1 MARSF
6 ALALVVMA
14 SVAPVAPA
22 ARASPALAADDGL
35 WIKSPDGA
43 NRLHIGAFLQAD
55 ARSFADDDERLYVDQ
70 LTFRSLRLQL
80 DATLSDHVDVR
91 VLPDFASGRVVI
103 QDAYIDL
110 RYVPGIKLRVGKQKI
125 PFGYERLQNEGT
137 TILAERGL
145 PTQLAPNRDIGVAL
159 YGTPTPVL
167 DWQLGVFDGVPD
179 GALTDGDVSD
189 QKELAARVLVRPL
202 PCWGRWQGLALGG
215 AATYGDTHGTVAAPD
230 LPVYKTSG
238 QTSLFQ
244 FPVGTTAADT
254 AVADGRRWRVTAQ
267 GSWFG
272 GPIGILAE
280 YVRTTEAV
288 TLGAAHGDVTA
299 AAWQGAVQWVIT
311 GDDATYRSVV
321 PREPFD
327 PAKGHWGAVDVVAR
341 FDELNIEPD
350 AFDAGLAAGAKS
362 ARRARGYTAG
372 ADWFWSR
379 NVRLALDLERTTF
392 TLGAKGGD
400 RPDEDLI
407 LGRVQLAF

>member
-1 MARSF
+1 MARPL
-6 ALALVVMA
+6 ALAVVLVA
-14 SVAPVAPA
+14 ALAPA
-22 ARASPALAADDGL
+22 ALASPAAPVDDDGL

-43 NRLHIGAFLQAD
+43 NRVHVGAFLQAD
-55 ARSFADDDERLYVDQ
+55 ARYFTGDGDQLYVDQ

-91 VLPDFASGRVVI
+91 VLPDFASGKVVI

-145 PTQLAPNRDIGVAL
+145 PTQLAPNRDVGAAL
-159 YGTPTPVL
+159 YGTPTPYL

-179 GALTDGDVSD
+179 GALNDGDVSD
-189 QKELAARVLVRPL
+189 QKEFAARVLVRPL

-215 AATYGDTHGTVAAPD
+215 AATYGYTHGTVATPD

-272 GPIGILAE
+272 GPIGVLAE

-288 TLGAAHGDVTA
+288 TIGATHGDVTA
-299 AAWQGAVQWVIT
+299 AAWQGAVQWVVT

-327 PAKGHWGAVDVVAR
+327 PAKGRWGAVDVVAR
-341 FDELNIEPD
+341 FDELNVEPD
-350 AFDAGLAAGAKS
+350 AFDVGLASGAKS
-362 ARRARGYTAG
+362 ARRARGFAVGT
-372 ADWFWSR
+372 DWFWSR
-379 NVRLALDLERTTF
+379 KVRLALDLERTVF

-407 LGRVQLAF
+407 LGRVQVAF